1 LASIV
6 QRRREVARA
15 WFADLEIG
23 APGIPILAPG
33 AVRIPLKLGAHQAS
47 CCTKRGVVMD
57 SALIVRIVAGVL
69 VVVILAV
76 LIQRRRTKVK

>member
-1 LASIV
+1 
-6 QRRREVARA
+6 
-15 WFADLEIG
+15 
-23 APGIPILAPG
+23 
-33 AVRIPLKLGAHQAS
+33 
-47 CCTKRGVVMD
+47 MD